1 MKKAEFTDKEDNVQ
15 YCDTNVLKQFDAD
28 GKAKNK
34 TTDQNLEFV
43 RYEKQESVDL
53 MDFISKSD
61 FSTIGG

>member
-34 TTDQNLEFV
+34 TTD
-43 RYEKQESVDL
+43 
-53 MDFISKSD
+53 
-61 FSTIGG
+61 